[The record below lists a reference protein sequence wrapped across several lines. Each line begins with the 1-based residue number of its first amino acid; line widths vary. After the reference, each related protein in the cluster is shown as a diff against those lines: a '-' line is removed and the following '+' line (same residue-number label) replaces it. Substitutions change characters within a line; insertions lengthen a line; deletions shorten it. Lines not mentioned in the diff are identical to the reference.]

1 MSLPTSI
8 YAGDQTTKTVL
19 LENVGETVLFYTWE
33 RRPMQ
38 AIITTPKTIQGVIS
52 SPSCKACHGSHEL
65 VEVKA
70 FKYVLNLRRYLLLVE
85 KLF

>member
-1 MSLPTSI
+1 MTST
-8 YAGDQTTKTVL
+8 YAGDQTTKTLL

-38 AIITTPKTIQGVIS
+38 AIITSPKIIPGVMS
-52 SPSCKACHGSHEL
+52 SPSCKAYHGSHEL
-65 VEVKA
+65 SEVKA
-70 FKYVLNLRRYLLLVE
+70 IKYVINLLRRYVFLVE

>member
-1 MSLPTSI
+1 
-8 YAGDQTTKTVL
+8 
-19 LENVGETVLFYTWE
+19 
-33 RRPMQ
+33 MQ

-65 VEVKA
+65 AEVKVI
-70 FKYVLNLRRYLLLVE
+70 KYVLSLGRYLLLVE

>member
-1 MSLPTSI
+1 MSLPTLI

-38 AIITTPKTIQGVIS
+38 AIITTPKTIQGLIS
-52 SPSCKACHGSHEL
+52 SPSCKACHGSHKL
-65 VEVKA
+65 AEVKVI
-70 FKYVLNLRRYLLLVE
+70 KYVLNDRRYLLLVE

>member
-1 MSLPTSI
+1 MSLPTLI

-52 SPSCKACHGSHEL
+52 TPSCKACQGSHEL
-65 VEVKA
+65 AEVKA
-70 FKYVLNLRRYLLLVE
+70 IKYVLNHRRYLLLVE